1 MRYVDDFFA
10 ADRFVLSSSAACV
23 IVGFAR
29 PEVIE
34 HAMNCVARLIRL
46 VLGSDAVAESKLEC
60 GMKLTVLGIEISTS
74 EIGYRFRPSPAKVL
88 KWTKLINQY
97 LHKQTLEAGEAS
109 KLAGRLSWAAAS
121 VFNRIGRATLRPII
135 DQQKR
140 RDGWVSSELE
150 RSLRWWLEV
159 LKCGLAETK
168 YWQQANERTM
178 HLFCDASGRQGLG
191 AVLLAGDIRLCTRM
205 LPSATLLQHFRPRGD
220 NQIMGL
226 ELMAISLG
234 LTTFEKWIRNSNL
247 VVWCDN
253 CGSEMA
259 LRRGSA
265 RSYDHAQMVHA
276 QWTFIAKAGIAVH
289 VQRIASDD
297 NIADLPSRG
306 DLRWIASRGVIE
318 VEPKLAEVFECSEA
332 WRELTERWSAFGQ
345 HAHVALP
352 RQCGLKSSS
361 ACLCCARL

>member
-1 MRYVDDFFA
+1 MKYV
-10 ADRFVLSSSAACV
+10 VSLV
-23 IVGFAR
+23 VR

-34 HAMNCVARLIRL
+34 HAMNCLARLIRL
-46 VLGSDAVAESKLEC
+46 LLGRNAVAESKLEC
-60 GMKLTVLGIEISTS
+60 GLKLTVLGIDISTTDD
-74 EIGYRFRPSPAKVL
+74 GYSFRPSPAKVL
-88 KWTKLINQY
+88 KWSKLIKQY
-97 LHKQTLEAGEAS
+97 LHKQVLEGGEAS

-140 RDGWVSSELE
+140 RDGWMSAELD

-159 LKCGLAETK
+159 FECGLAEIK
-168 YWQQANERTM
+168 RWQQVTERTM

-191 AVLLAGDIRLCTRM
+191 AVLLAGDTRLCTRM
-205 LPSATLLQHFRPRGD
+205 MPPATLMQQFQPRAD

-234 LTTFEKWIRNSNL
+234 LTTFEKWIKDRKL
-247 VVWCDN
+247 VIWCDN

-265 RSYDHAQMVHA
+265 RSYDHAQLVHA

-306 DLRWIASRGVIE
+306 ELQWMASRGVSEI
-318 VEPKLAEVFECSEA
+318 EPKLAEVFECPEA
-332 WRELTERWSAFGQ
+332 WRELSERWSAFG
-345 HAHVALP
+345 HSAHVALP
-352 RQCGLKSSS
+352 RQCGLRS
-361 ACLCCARL
+361 AGACV

>member
-1 MRYVDDFFA
+1 
-10 ADRFVLSSSAACV
+10 
-23 IVGFAR
+23 
-29 PEVIE
+29 
-34 HAMNCVARLIRL
+34 MNCVARLIRL
-46 VLGSDAVAESKLEC
+46 LLGKDAVAESKLEC
-60 GMKLTVLGIEISTS
+60 GMKLTILGIEISTS
-74 EIGYRFRPSPAKVL
+74 DVGCCCRPSPAKVV
-88 KWTKLINQY
+88 KWSRLINQY
-97 LHKQTLEAGEAS
+97 LRKQISEAGEAS

-121 VFNRIGRATLRPII
+121 VFNRIGRATLRPIF

-140 RDGWVSSELE
+140 RDGRMSAELE

-159 LKCGLAETK
+159 LEGGLAEMRN
-168 YWQQANERTM
+168 WQQANVRTM

-191 AVLLAGDIRLCTRM
+191 AVLLAGDTRLCTRM
-205 LPSATLLQHFRPRGD
+205 LPSASMLQNFQPRAD

-234 LTTFEKWIRNSNL
+234 LTTFERWIKNSNL

-306 DLRWIASRGVIE
+306 EMQWIASRGVIE
-318 VEPKLAEVFECSEA
+318 VKPKLAEVFECPEA
-332 WRELTERWSAFGQ
+332 WRELTERWTVSGQ

-352 RQCGLKSSS
+352 RQCVLTSP
-361 ACLCCARL
+361 